1 MLESK
6 YFVSNIQNLTIKQD
20 EQRIHADFEFSQL
33 TRITSIHISLNS
45 S

>member
-20 EQRIHADFEFSQL
+20 EQRF
-33 TRITSIHISLNS
+33 TRISNS
-45 S
+45 RS